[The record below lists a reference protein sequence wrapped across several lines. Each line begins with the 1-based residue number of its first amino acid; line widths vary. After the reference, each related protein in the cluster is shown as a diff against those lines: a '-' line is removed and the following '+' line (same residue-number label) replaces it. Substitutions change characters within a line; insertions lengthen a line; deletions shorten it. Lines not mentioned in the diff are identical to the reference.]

1 MSVNIS
7 YIICLLV
14 DKACCM
20 TQCHDLS
27 RGSIV
32 SIHNMLQRQRNATF
46 PIAVTRGIL
55 GCILQEAKMIQPCTV
70 HLLQQECQFE
80 NIFLHQWTGIHMSSW
95 LFFFLYEQR
104 ALFHSSNFP
113 SRVYHRQSCTWEV
126 VALHCVVAKGS
137 QKRCNISRRPEY

>member
-32 SIHNMLQRQRNATF
+32 SMHNMLQRQRNATF
-46 PIAVTRGIL
+46 PIAVTHGIFGVYPPRGEDDSTMHCALAPARMSIWEY
-55 GCILQEAKMIQPCTV
+55 IPSPM
-70 HLLQQECQFE
+70 
-80 NIFLHQWTGIHMSSW
+80 NWYSRLHD
-95 LFFFLYEQR
+95 FFFLYEQR
-104 ALFHSSNFP
+104 ALFHRSNFP
-113 SRVYHRQSCTWEV
+113 SLVYHRQSCTREV
-126 VALHCVVAKGS
+126 VALHCLVAKGS